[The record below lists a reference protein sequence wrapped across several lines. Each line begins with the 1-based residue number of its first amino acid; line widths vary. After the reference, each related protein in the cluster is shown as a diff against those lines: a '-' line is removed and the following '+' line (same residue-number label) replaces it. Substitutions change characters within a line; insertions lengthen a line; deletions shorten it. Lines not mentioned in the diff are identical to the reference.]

1 MRPSA
6 TQMAAPQL
14 PFWVAIL
21 ASYTSDLEM
30 YIKALPSLDFKNAK
44 GKQEC
49 SGDDTPARSAGLLSP
64 RPEGLGDLQIH
75 SEPGR
80 AAQALKHPPKP
91 NPHWPCAKARI
102 RTWVGFPSDF
112 CFWLPLHQG
121 YTLFNPVEFQP
132 MVGLTPDF
140 RLPCFL
146 QPGWEGCRSKHHQT
160 AARTE
165 C

>member
-1 MRPSA
+1 MRTSA

-49 SGDDTPARSAGLLSP
+49 SGDDTPARSAELLSP
-64 RPEGLGDLQIH
+64 RPEGLGDLQIY

-80 AAQALKHPPKP
+80 AAQALKQSTKI
-91 NPHWPCAKARI
+91 RI
-102 RTWVGFPSDF
+102 GHAPRPVFGPGLVSLLTSGF
-112 CFWLPLHQG
+112 
-121 YTLFNPVEFQP
+121 
-132 MVGLTPDF
+132 
-140 RLPCFL
+140 
-146 QPGWEGCRSKHHQT
+146 
-160 AARTE
+160 
-165 C
+165 